1 MCQSTVIFDDDILV
15 TIHYI
20 QLVPNLSCN
29 IVNVGEKDLKVK
41 GCVLAKI
48 IDTICITIHGQHY
61 DILQFLMM
69 L

>member
-29 IVNVGEKDLKVK
+29 IVNVGEKDL
-41 GCVLAKI
+41 
-48 IDTICITIHGQHY
+48 
-61 DILQFLMM
+61 
-69 L
+69 